1 MSVYRRLWIGG
12 VLLSLLGCAKQLETG
27 PPIDNPQALAAR
39 LRASTGPTAPYRLRF
54 AWRYADEKGRLDG
67 EGVVRYNP
75 SDSLRLDLFAPGD
88 ASMSVALT
96 PSGLSTLGEIESV
109 RLPGPVFL
117 YGMAGIFRPGQGPPS
132 SGFRTADSD
141 VLVFG
146 EEDAALYVYVDGSRI
161 VRIEERRGRRVQ
173 RRIEVTWDEVGEWPR
188 SAAYRDFVES
198 RRVRWDLTEATELG
212 TGNAKEIYDLPHSM

>member
-1 MSVYRRLWIGG
+1 MSAYRRLWVGG
-12 VLLSLLGCAKQLETG
+12 VLLALLGCAKQLETG
-27 PPIDNPQALAAR
+27 PRIANPEALAV
-39 LRASTGPTAPYRLRF
+39 LTRASTGPTAPYRLRF
-54 AWRYADEKGRLDG
+54 AWRYADEKGQLDG

-96 PSGLSTLGEIESV
+96 ASGFSSLGEIESV

-146 EEDAALYVYVDGSRI
+146 EEDVALYVYINGSRI

-173 RRIEVTWDEVGEWPR
+173 RRIEVTWGDVGEWPR

-198 RRVRWDLTEATELG
+198 RRVRWDLTEATALG
-212 TGNAKEIYDLPHSM
+212 TGHATEIYDLPHSM